1 MRHSLS
7 SSLSVLNT
15 LFKRT
20 STRNPLRFSSS
31 SPLFCLLFMPKSR
44 EEKKNGE
51 CARARDMTE
60 LLISQIGRIIQ
71 VHIYK
76 YNIENEQKQ
85 NQTKEGIGGIIFVF
99 LLIFAKKFSRLT
111 GLIRHIYAESCS
123 TNAANSSIDIFP
135 FPS

>member
-1 MRHSLS
+1 
-7 SSLSVLNT
+7 
-15 LFKRT
+15 
-20 STRNPLRFSSS
+20 
-31 SPLFCLLFMPKSR
+31 
-44 EEKKNGE
+44 
-51 CARARDMTE
+51 MTE

-85 NQTKEGIGGIIFVF
+85 NQTKEGIIFVF
-99 LLIFAKKFSRLT
+99 LLIFAKKSSRLT
-111 GLIRHIYAESCS
+111 GLIRHIYAESRS